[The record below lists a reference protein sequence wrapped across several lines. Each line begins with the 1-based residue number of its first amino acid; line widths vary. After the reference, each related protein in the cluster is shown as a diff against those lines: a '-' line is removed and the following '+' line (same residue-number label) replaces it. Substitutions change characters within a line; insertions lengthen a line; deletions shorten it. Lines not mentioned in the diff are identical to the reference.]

1 MNSDLADDG
10 HMSDDGQPA
19 MRPMN
24 EPPRDDERVTLRDM
38 EADEADDIDALLIA
52 LPPEITARLRDLP
65 PERDLI
71 EVVMDLGR
79 RPEAR
84 FGGGG
89 EEVLLDREVS
99 EEDIQYV
106 IDHIGSFGDDNR
118 AGIERTLHRISAIR
132 NRSGKIVGLT
142 ARIGRAVF
150 GTIEI
155 IKDLVESGRSV
166 LIMGR
171 PGIGKTTMLR
181 EAARVLADEL
191 DKRVVV
197 VDTSNEIAGD
207 GDIPHPGIGR
217 ARRMQVRTPDHQHAV
232 MIEAVENHMP
242 EVIVIDEIGTELEA
256 AAART
261 IAERGVQLIG
271 TAHGNNLD
279 NLMLN
284 PTLSDL
290 IGGIQSVTLGDEE
303 ARRRR
308 TQKSVLERKAPP
320 TFDVVVEIQSRDRVT
335 VHPDVSDTV
344 DALLRGDPI
353 VPELR
358 WRDDGGVHRSQA
370 RPRPGPQ
377 SQIPGERFNGLVGSG
392 GFGSF
397 GASRGES
404 GWRPDARRGEATA
417 YRDPGG
423 REAERGYRPGYRP
436 GATGGWRRGRESRS
450 SGSGSGSGSPS
461 GTWEVDPGAARGA
474 AQVTGPVSL
483 GQGFQLGEIADR
495 GPLERGTPLP
505 EPSARDKR
513 EFERQREWRASA
525 ARAIGQLRAEEGL
538 PPEGPMNGSALDA
551 DGAEFDPDAEAAL
564 LLNGVTGEV
573 DEELT
578 GERRPTPLP
587 AEGSDSLPALGVLG
601 FGVSHK
607 RLEQAVR
614 ELQLPVTLV
623 RDAADA
629 DAVITLRNYF
639 KQKAPALREAEER
652 GLPIFVLKSN
662 TMVQLESAL
671 TSIYAL
677 EVDPHEAALREVED
691 AIGLVHQGSKPIELS
706 PQNAYIRR
714 LQHQMAERANLVSH
728 SRGREP
734 YRRVRLYP
742 DTDARVRR

>member
-1 MNSDLADDG
+1 MAEHNERPDDL
-10 HMSDDGQPA
+10 
-19 MRPMN
+19 
-24 EPPRDDERVTLRDM
+24 T
-38 EADEADDIDALLIA
+38 ALLIA
-52 LPPEITARLRDLP
+52 LPPEIADRLRALP
-65 PERDLI
+65 PEHDLI

-79 RPEAR
+79 SPEAR

-89 EEVLLDREVS
+89 EEILLEREID

-155 IKDLVESGRSV
+155 IKDLVESGQSV

-217 ARRMQVRTPDHQHAV
+217 ARRMQVRTPDQQHAV

-256 AAART
+256 GAART

-335 VHPDVSDTV
+335 VHPDVAETV
-344 DALLRGDPI
+344 DAMLRGDPI
-353 VPELR
+353 APELR
-358 WRDDGGVHRSQA
+358 WRDEGGVQRSQS

-377 SQIPGERFNGLVGSG
+377 SQMPGERFGGLVGM
-392 GFGSF
+392 GS
-397 GASRGES
+397 AWRPEP
-404 GWRPDARRGEATA
+404 GWRPENRRADAG
-417 YRDPGG
+417 YRTDLGG
-423 REAERGYRPGYRP
+423 RDAERGFRPGYRP
-436 GATGGWRRGRESRS
+436 GASGGWRRGRTSGRS
-450 SGSGSGSGSPS
+450 SGASGGQPAP
-461 GTWEVDPGAARGA
+461 WEEDPGRPAEWNGGSAGLARG
-474 AQVTGPVSL
+474 
-483 GQGFQLGEIADR
+483 FQSGAIADR
-495 GPLERGTPLP
+495 GPLERGTPAP
-505 EPSARDKR
+505 EPRAREAR
-513 EFERQREWRASA
+513 EFERLREWRVSA
-525 ARAIGQLRAEEGL
+525 AKAIGRLRAEEGFGPVNGTDAEL
-538 PPEGPMNGSALDA
+538 DPEL
-551 DGAEFDPDAEAAL
+551 EAAL
-564 LLNGVTGEV
+564 LLGGETGPP

-578 GERRPTPLP
+578 GERLPTPLP
-587 AEGSDSLPALGVLG
+587 AQDSDTLPTLHVLG
-601 FGVSHK
+601 FGVSNK

-614 ELQLPVTLV
+614 ELQLPVELV
-623 RDAADA
+623 RDADEADV
-629 DAVITLRNYF
+629 VITLRNYY
-639 KQKAPALREAEER
+639 KQKAPALRAAEER

-662 TMVQLESAL
+662 TLVQVESAL
-671 TSIYAL
+671 TSIFAL
-677 EVDPHEAALREVED
+677 EIDPRDAALREVEE
-691 AIGLVHQGSKPIELS
+691 AIGLVHDQAKPIELS

-714 LQHQMAERANLVSH
+714 LQHQMAERANVVSH

-742 DTDARVRR
+742 DGDRVRR